1 MDDLFQMFVF
11 IYETSKHLLLLTRRA
26 WYTNHIQ
33 DPKAA
38 QPVAPIRPTF
48 RDQPEE
54 QVPP

>member
-11 IYETSKHLLLLTRRA
+11 IYETSKHLLLPTRRA

-38 QPVAPIRPTF
+38 QLVAPIRPTI
-48 RDQPEE
+48 RNQPEE